1 MKRLIDNIARYVLTV
16 SGFTTSVVILLIIGF
31 LFKEAV
37 GLFNNPIV
45 EDGYVLAL
53 NKENDVKRL
62 SAQQIKNIFDEEIT
76 NWKEVGGKDMP
87 ITVFRLEDL
96 DKHYTEAELGA
107 EYEYAGDKI
116 AEQVHQTPGIVA
128 YVPDVLMKG
137 QKDIH
142 YIENQDIPVK
152 DVLLGNEWFPTATP
166 SPIFGILPL
175 ISGTLWV
182 SFFRHPHRLAFR
194 ACHFHLSCRSGKR
207 KDPKIPEANYRIT
220 EWYSFC
226 RLRFLLAWRSSY
238 LSSSR
243 HSTCL

>member
-31 LFKEAV
+31 LFKEAI

-175 ISGTLWV
+175 ISGT
-182 SFFRHPHRLAFR
+182 RY
-194 ACHFHLSCRSGKR
+194 G
-207 KDPKIPEANYRIT
+207 
-220 EWYSFC
+220 
-226 RLRFLLAWRSSY
+226 
-238 LSSSR
+238 
-243 HSTCL
+243 